1 MTESLL
7 ERRHALMGHAPLF
20 YEQPVHIVRGEGA
33 VLFDADGK
41 RYLDMYNNVPC
52 VGHANPR
59 VAEAMSKQLA
69 TLNVHSRYLH
79 EGILDYAERLV
90 ALHHDRIQSVVFA
103 CSGTEAS
110 EVALF
115 MARGATGGQGFICTD
130 ATYHGNSA
138 EVVKLARASLS
149 DHNPQ
154 RLFRAIPVPQTYRPL
169 GDNLSEDALCDAYV
183 ARVQDEIDGFKAA
196 GVPFAGMFVCSIL
209 ANEGL
214 PNIPR
219 GFMAKATDVV
229 HAAGGL
235 MIADEVQAGFCRSG
249 DWWGYETSGFTPD
262 IVTMGKPMG
271 NGMPLSA
278 AASSHEI
285 VETFRRNSR
294 YFNTFASSPLQAA
307 TGMAVLDEIL
317 DRNLL
322 QQSSI
327 IGQHMRDALQQL
339 QGNCPNMGEV
349 RGCGLFTG
357 VDWVTDKNSRT
368 PDRVGAMKIANAMK
382 DRGILLSNAGAH
394 GNVIKI
400 RPPLVFQ
407 QEHAEEFITTFTDVV
422 KSQ

>member
-1 MTESLL
+1 
-7 ERRHALMGHAPLF
+7 
-20 YEQPVHIVRGEGA
+20 
-33 VLFDADGK
+33 
-41 RYLDMYNNVPC
+41 
-52 VGHANPR
+52 
-59 VAEAMSKQLA
+59 
-69 TLNVHSRYLH
+69 
-79 EGILDYAERLV
+79 
-90 ALHHDRIQSVVFA
+90 
-103 CSGTEAS
+103 
-110 EVALF
+110 
-115 MARGATGGQGFICTD
+115 
-130 ATYHGNSA
+130 
-138 EVVKLARASLS
+138 
-149 DHNPQ
+149 
-154 RLFRAIPVPQTYRPL
+154 
-169 GDNLSEDALCDAYV
+169 
-183 ARVQDEIDGFKAA
+183 
-196 GVPFAGMFVCSIL
+196 MFVCSIL

-357 VDWVTDKNSRT
+357 VDWVTDTNSRT